1 MAAQQAPTPR
11 AHRLLALGAVGL
23 LAAAT
28 AIAFGRVFVGH
39 GATWKLL
46 AAGLASVAVAG
57 LLERRSLLLATLA
70 SAVCLLVALA
80 VLVFPQTTWVGLP
93 TSETLGAIRDALAR
107 VGQQARVQVAP
118 SEPLTPLLLAAVTA
132 VWTASFSAHALAIRA
147 GGPLLAVLPSVAL
160 VGFTDTVMQDGA
172 RPGYAVVLL
181 SAVLFVSFVD
191 GIRRIRQWG
200 PVWGSR
206 GKPLSAATGHGAR
219 RVATLAMAVA
229 VLVPGI
235 LPGFHSLAL
244 VDFSTAGGHQVHI
257 DPFVSIKAQLQRR
270 DPVELFQVTS
280 VDGNGDPRAAYWRLY
295 ALDQFDGTTWRSSDP
310 DAERGRI
317 LSTPATLATSS
328 PSSPAIDQGYRI
340 LTDFVDR
347 WLPMAYPPQTVNVP
361 FGVIRYD
368 SELTAAV
375 APDTFGEGLEYSVRS
390 LIVSPTPKELDAV
403 SMAPSVLL
411 GIGVPDRYTFV
422 PDDVPL
428 AVRQIAEA
436 WTQNA
441 STPYRQVLAIQQH
454 FVSSGDFHY
463 SLDVRP
469 RADANALVDFLTRTR
484 TGFCQQFAAAMAILV
499 RELGIPA
506 RVVVGFRP
514 GSQSGDTFTVS
525 TEDAHSWV
533 EVLFPGYGWL
543 PFEPTPGGW
552 RSPLATAGSY
562 LSPETPGACPPSE
575 PGCAA
580 GGETTAGS
588 GTTGGG
594 LTGKLQQVEFSVRN
608 DSGRGRRGGVETP
621 VPDTGYSIPY
631 RLLFLALLALVALLL
646 ITVPIVKAA
655 WRRRTVHGARDPDAL
670 VLRAYRVFDG
680 EAADLGLGRAD
691 GETLAEHRD
700 RLAAV
705 VPFSDGHLERL
716 TMAATR
722 AAYSGRPTTEAEA
735 RDALRDARTAIR
747 DIRSDA
753 GLVRRLRGV
762 YRPGL

>member
-1 MAAQQAPTPR
+1 MAAQQESTPR

-57 LLERRSLLLATLA
+57 FLERRSLLLATLA

-80 VLVFPQTTWVGLP
+80 VLVFPRTTWVGFP
-93 TSETLGAIRDALAR
+93 TSETLGAIRDALER

-172 RPGYAVVLL
+172 RPGYAVLLL
-181 SAVLFVSFVD
+181 SAVLFVCFVD
-191 GIRRIRQWG
+191 GLRRIRQWG

-219 RVATLAMAVA
+219 RVATLAVAVA

-244 VDFSTAGGHQVHI
+244 VDFSTAGGGQVHI

-270 DPVELFQVTS
+270 DPIDLFQVTS
-280 VDGNGDPRAAYWRLY
+280 VDGSGDPRAAYWRLY
-295 ALDQFDGTTWRSSDP
+295 ALDQFDGDTWRSSDP

-317 LSTPATLATSS
+317 VSTPATLATGSTS
-328 PSSPAIDQGYRI
+328 GPTIDQGYRI
-340 LTDFVDR
+340 LTDFMDR

-368 SELTAAV
+368 SDLTAAV
-375 APDTFGEGLEYSVRS
+375 APDTFGDGLEYSVRS
-390 LIVSPTPKELDAV
+390 QVVSPTPEALDAV
-403 SMAPSVLL
+403 SFSPSVLL
-411 GIGVPDRYTFV
+411 GIGVPARYTFV
-422 PDDVPL
+422 PDSVPPV
-428 AVRQIAEA
+428 VRQIAQA

-441 STPYRQVLAIQQH
+441 STPYRKVLAIQQR

-469 RADANALVDFLTRTR
+469 RADASALVDFLTRSR

-506 RVVVGFRP
+506 RVAVGFRP

-552 RSPLATAGSY
+552 RSPLATPGSY

-575 PGCAA
+575 PGCAPGA
-580 GGETTAGS
+580 ETTTGS

-594 LTGKLQQVEFSVRN
+594 LTGKLQQVEFSVR
-608 DSGRGRRGGVETP
+608 DQGGRGRRGGVETP

-631 RLLFLALLALVALLL
+631 RLLFLALLALAALLL

-655 WRRRTVHGARDPDAL
+655 WRRRTVRAARDPDAL

-691 GETLAEHRD
+691 GETLAEHHD

-705 VPFSDGHLERL
+705 VRFSDGHLDRL
-716 TMAATR
+716 TIAAIR
-722 AAYSGRPTTEAEA
+722 AAYSGRPTTEVEA

-753 GLVRRLRGV
+753 GLLRRLRGV

>member
-1 MAAQQAPTPR
+1 MAAQQEPAPR

-23 LAAAT
+23 LAGGT

-57 LLERRSLLLATLA
+57 LLERRTLFLATLA
-70 SAVCLLVALA
+70 SGLCLLVALG

-93 TSETLGAIRDALAR
+93 TSETLGAIRDALER

-118 SEPLTPLLLAAVTA
+118 SLPLAPLLLAAVTA

-147 GGPLLAVLPSVAL
+147 GSPLLAVLPSVAL

-172 RPGYAVVLL
+172 RPGYAVILL

-206 GKPLSAATGHGAR
+206 GRPLSTATGHGAR
-219 RVATLAMAVA
+219 RVATLAVAVS

-235 LPGFHSLAL
+235 LPGFRSLAL
-244 VDFSTAGGHQVHI
+244 VDFSTAGGNQVHI

-270 DPVELFQVTS
+270 DPINLFQVTS
-280 VDGNGDPRAAYWRLY
+280 VDESGNPRAAYWRLY

-310 DAERGRI
+310 EAEQGQI
-317 LSTPATLATSS
+317 LSTPAQLV
-328 PSSPAIDQGYRI
+328 PSLPSGVAIDQRYRI

-347 WLPMAYPPQTVNVP
+347 WLPMAYPPQTVSVP

-368 SELTAAV
+368 PELTAAV
-375 APDTFGEGLEYSVRS
+375 APDTFGQGLEYSVRS
-390 LIVSPTPKELDAV
+390 ELVSPTPKELDAV
-403 SMAPSVLL
+403 SVEPSSPL
-411 GIGVPDRYTFV
+411 GIGVRDRYTFV
-422 PDDVPL
+422 PDDVPP

-436 WTQNA
+436 WTENA
-441 STPYRQVLAIQQH
+441 PTPYRKVLAIQEH
-454 FVSSGDFHY
+454 FVSSAFHY

-506 RVVVGFRP
+506 RVAVGFRP

-533 EVLFPGYGWL
+533 EVLLPGYGWL

-562 LSPETPGACPPSE
+562 LSPQTPGACPPSQ

-580 GGETTAGS
+580 GGETTAGA
-588 GTTGGG
+588 GTTGQG
-594 LTGKLQQVEFSVRN
+594 LTGKLQQVEFSVR
-608 DSGRGRRGGVETP
+608 DETGPGRRGGSSGTT
-621 VPDTGYSIPY
+621 VPDTGYSVPY
-631 RLLFLALLALVALLL
+631 RLLFLALLALAVLLL
-646 ITVPIVKAA
+646 VTVPMVKAV
-655 WRRRTVHGARDPDAL
+655 WRRRMVHSARDPDAL

-680 EAADLGLGRAD
+680 EAADLGLGRAE

-700 RLAAV
+700 RLAAAV
-705 VPFSDGHLERL
+705 RFSDGHLDRL
-716 TMAATR
+716 TSAAIR
-722 AAYSGRPTTEAEA
+722 AAYSGRPTTEAQA
-735 RDALRDARTAIR
+735 REVLHDAHTAIR

-753 GLVRRLRGV
+753 GLLRRLRGI

>member
-1 MAAQQAPTPR
+1 MAAQQEPTPR
-11 AHRLLALGAVGL
+11 AHRLLALAAVGL
-23 LAAAT
+23 LAGAT

-46 AAGLASVAVAG
+46 VAGLASVAVAG

-70 SAVCLLVALA
+70 SGLSLLVALA
-80 VLVFPQTTWVGLP
+80 VLVFPQTTWAGLP
-93 TSETLGAIRDALAR
+93 TRETLGAIRDALER

-118 SEPLTPLLLAAVTA
+118 SLPLAPLLLAAVTA

-147 GGPLLAVLPSVAL
+147 GSPLLAVLPSVAL

-172 RPGYAVVLL
+172 RPGYAIILL

-206 GKPLSAATGHGAR
+206 GRPLSAATGHGAR
-219 RVATLAMAVA
+219 RVATLAVAVS

-235 LPGFHSLAL
+235 LPGFRSLAL
-244 VDFSTAGGHQVHI
+244 VDFSTAGGNQVHI

-270 DPVELFQVTS
+270 DPIDLFQVTS
-280 VDGNGDPRAAYWRLY
+280 VDASGNPRAAYWRLY

-310 DAERGRI
+310 EAQHGQI
-317 LSTPATLATSS
+317 VSTPAQLAPGL
-328 PSSPAIDQGYRI
+328 PSGLAIDQRYRI

-347 WLPMAYPPQTVNVP
+347 WLPMAYPPLTVSVP

-368 SELTAAV
+368 PELTAAV
-375 APDTFGEGLEYSVRS
+375 APDTFGEGFEYSVRS
-390 LIVSPTPKELDAV
+390 DLVSPTPQELDEV
-403 SMAPSVLL
+403 SVVPADLV

-422 PDDVPL
+422 PDDVPP
-428 AVRQIAEA
+428 AVLQIARA
-436 WTQNA
+436 WTENA
-441 STPYRQVLAIQQH
+441 PTPYRKVLAIQER
-454 FVSSGDFHY
+454 FVSSGSFRY

-506 RVVVGFRP
+506 RVAVGFRP

-533 EVLFPGYGWL
+533 EVLLPGYGWL

-552 RSPLATAGSY
+552 RSPLATVGSY
-562 LSPETPGACPPSE
+562 LSPQTPGACPSSQ

-580 GGETTAGS
+580 GGEAIAG
-588 GTTGGG
+588 GVDGGNLPG
-594 LTGKLQQVEFSVRN
+594 QLDNTLFRERGQ
-608 DSGRGRRGGVETP
+608 GRRGRGGTDGTT
-621 VPDTGYSIPY
+621 VPDPGYSIPY
-631 RLLFLALLALVALLL
+631 RLLFLALLALVGLLL
-646 ITVPIVKAA
+646 VTVPIVKGA
-655 WRRRTVHGARDPDAL
+655 WRRRMVHGARDPDAL

-691 GETLAEHRD
+691 GETLTEHRD

-705 VPFSDGHLERL
+705 VRFSDGHLDRL
-716 TMAATR
+716 TAAAIR
-722 AAYSGRPTTEAEA
+722 AAYSGRPTTEAQA
-735 RDALRDARTAIR
+735 REVLHDARTAIR

-753 GLVRRLRGV
+753 GVLRRLRGV

>member
-229 VLVPGI
+229 VLAPGI

-562 LSPETPGACPPSE
+562 LSPETPGACSPSE

-588 GTTGGG
+588 GTAGGG

-716 TMAATR
+716 TMAAIR
-722 AAYSGRPTTEAEA
+722 AAYSGRPTTEGEA

>member
-1 MAAQQAPTPR
+1 MAAQQEPTPR

-70 SAVCLLVALA
+70 SALCFLVALA

-93 TSETLGAIRDALAR
+93 TSETLGAIRDALWR

-118 SEPLTPLLLAAVTA
+118 SLPLTPLLLAAVTA

-147 GGPLLAVLPSVAL
+147 GSPLLAVLPSVAL

-172 RPGYAVVLL
+172 RPGYAVILL

-219 RVATLAMAVA
+219 RVATLAVAVS

-235 LPGFHSLAL
+235 LPGFRSLAL
-244 VDFSTAGGHQVHI
+244 VDFSTAGGRQVHI

-270 DPVELFQVTS
+270 DPVDLFQVTS
-280 VDGNGDPRAAYWRLY
+280 VDGSGDPRAAYWRLY

-310 DAERGRI
+310 EAEQGRI
-317 LSTPATLATSS
+317 LSTPATLAPSS
-328 PSSPAIDQGYRI
+328 PSSPAIDQRYRI

-368 SELTAAV
+368 PELTAAV
-375 APDTFGEGLEYSVRS
+375 APDTFGDGLEYSVRS
-390 LIVSPTPKELDAV
+390 QVVSPTPKELDAV
-403 SMAPSVLL
+403 SVEPSVLL
-411 GIGVPDRYTFV
+411 GIGVPDRYTLV
-422 PDDVPL
+422 PDDVPP
-428 AVRQIAEA
+428 AVRQIVEA
-436 WTQNA
+436 WTENA
-441 STPYRQVLAIQQH
+441 STPYRKVLAIQQH
-454 FVSSGDFHY
+454 FVSSGDFRY

-506 RVVVGFRP
+506 RVAVGFRP

-562 LSPETPGACPPSE
+562 LSPETPGACPPSQ

-594 LTGKLQQVEFSVRN
+594 LTGKLQQVEFSVR
-608 DSGRGRRGGVETP
+608 DRVGRGGRGGVETP

-631 RLLFLALLALVALLL
+631 RLLLLALLALAMLLL
-646 ITVPIVKAA
+646 ITVPMVKAA

-680 EAADLGLGRAD
+680 EAADLGLGRAE

-700 RLAAV
+700 RLASAV
-705 VPFSDGHLERL
+705 RFSDGHLDRL
-716 TMAATR
+716 TAAAIR

-735 RDALRDARTAIR
+735 REALRDARTAIR
-747 DIRSDA
+747 DIRADA
-753 GLVRRLRGV
+753 GLLRRLRGV

>member
-436 WTQNA
+436 WTENA

-716 TMAATR
+716 TMAAIR
-722 AAYSGRPTTEAEA
+722 AAYSGRPTTEGEA

>member
-1 MAAQQAPTPR
+1 MAAQQEPAPR
-11 AHRLLALGAVGL
+11 VHRLLALGAVGL

-57 LLERRSLLLATLA
+57 LFERRSLLLATLA
-70 SAVCLLVALA
+70 STVCLLVALA

-118 SEPLTPLLLAAVTA
+118 SPPLTPLLLAAVTA
-132 VWTASFSAHALAIRA
+132 VWTGSFSAHALAIRA

-181 SAVLFVSFVD
+181 SAVLFVSFLD
-191 GIRRIRQWG
+191 GIRRIHQWG

-206 GKPLSAATGHGAR
+206 GKPLSAVTGHGAR
-219 RVATLAMAVA
+219 RVATLAVAVA

-235 LPGFHSLAL
+235 LP
-244 VDFSTAGGHQVHI
+244 
-257 DPFVSIKAQLQRR
+257 
-270 DPVELFQVTS
+270 
-280 VDGNGDPRAAYWRLY
+280 
-295 ALDQFDGTTWRSSDP
+295 
-310 DAERGRI
+310 
-317 LSTPATLATSS
+317 
-328 PSSPAIDQGYRI
+328 
-340 LTDFVDR
+340 DFVDP

-361 FGVIRYD
+361 FGKIRYD
-368 SELTAAV
+368 PELTSAA
-375 APDTFGEGLEYSVRS
+375 APDPFGEGLEYSVRS
-390 LIVSPTPKELDAV
+390 LVVSPTPQELDAV
-403 SMAPSVLL
+403 SIQPSNLL
-411 GIGVPDRYTFV
+411 PIGVLDRYTHV
-422 PDDVPL
+422 PESVPP

-436 WTQNA
+436 WTENA

-454 FVSSGDFHY
+454 FVSSGDFRY
-463 SLDVRP
+463 SLDVRS
-469 RADANALVDFLTRTR
+469 RTNANALLDFLTRTS
-484 TGFCQQFAAAMAILV
+484 TGFCQQFATAMAILV

-506 RVVVGFRP
+506 RVAVGFRP
-514 GSQSGDTFTVS
+514 GSQSGDMFTVS
-525 TEDAHSWV
+525 TDEAHSWV
-533 EVLFPGYGWL
+533 EVFFPGYGWL

-562 LSPETPGACPPSE
+562 LSPETPQACPRSE
-575 PGCAA
+575 PGCATGA
-580 GGETTAGS
+580 ETTEGS
-588 GTTGGG
+588 ATGGGG
-594 LTGKLQQVEFSVRN
+594 LTDKLQQVESFLVE
-608 DSGRGRRGGVETP
+608 DGGRRRRGGVETP
-621 VPDTGYSIPY
+621 VPDTSYSIPY
-631 RLLFLALLALVALLL
+631 RLLFLVLLALAALVL
-646 ITVPIVKAA
+646 IFVPIVKAA
-655 WRRRTVHGARDPDAL
+655 WRRRTVHGARDPDTL

-700 RLAAV
+700 RLAGAV
-705 VPFSDGHLERL
+705 RFSDGHLDRL
-716 TMAATR
+716 TIAATR
-722 AAYSGRPTTEAEA
+722 AAYSGRPTTAVEA
-735 RDALRDARTAIR
+735 RDALRDARTSIR

-753 GLVRRLRGV
+753 GLLRRLRGV

>member
-1 MAAQQAPTPR
+1 MATQQEPTPR

-70 SAVCLLVALA
+70 SGLCLLVALA
-80 VLVFPQTTWVGLP
+80 VLVFAQTTWVGLP
-93 TSETLGAIRDALAR
+93 TSETLGAIRDALER

-118 SEPLTPLLLAAVTA
+118 SLPLAPLLLAAVTA

-147 GGPLLAVLPSVAL
+147 GSPLLAVLPSVAL

-172 RPGYAVVLL
+172 RPGYAIILL

-206 GKPLSAATGHGAR
+206 GRPLSTATGHGAR
-219 RVATLAMAVA
+219 RVATLAVAVS

-235 LPGFHSLAL
+235 LPGFRSLAL
-244 VDFSTAGGHQVHI
+244 VDFSTAGGNQVHI

-270 DPVELFQVTS
+270 DPINLFQVTS
-280 VDGNGDPRAAYWRLY
+280 VDASGDPRAAYWRLY

-310 DAERGRI
+310 EAEQGRI
-317 LSTPATLATSS
+317 LSTPANLA
-328 PSSPAIDQGYRI
+328 PSLPSGVGIDQRYGI

-347 WLPMAYPPQTVNVP
+347 WLPMAYPPQSVSVP

-368 SELTAAV
+368 PELTAAV
-375 APDTFGEGLEYSVRS
+375 APDTFGEGFEYSVRS
-390 LIVSPTPKELDAV
+390 DLVSPTPKELDAV
-403 SMAPSVLL
+403 SVAPSDLL

-422 PDDVPL
+422 PDDVPP

-436 WTQNA
+436 WTEDA
-441 STPYRQVLAIQQH
+441 PTPYRKVLAIQEH
-454 FVSSGDFHY
+454 FVSSGAFHY

-469 RADANALVDFLTRTR
+469 RADVNALVDFLTRTR
-484 TGFCQQFAAAMAILV
+484 TGFCQQFAAAMAILA

-506 RVVVGFRP
+506 RVAVGFRP

-552 RSPLATAGSY
+552 RSPLATVGSY
-562 LSPETPGACPPSE
+562 LSPQTPGACPPSQ
-575 PGCAA
+575 PGCAVD
-580 GGETTAGS
+580 GEA
-588 GTTGGG
+588 
-594 LTGKLQQVEFSVRN
+594 N
-608 DSGRGRRGGVETP
+608 AGGVEGGNLSRQLDNALFREQGESRRGRTGAST
-621 VPDTGYSIPY
+621 VPEIGYSIPF
-631 RLLFLALLALVALLL
+631 RFLLMVLLALAVLLL
-646 ITVPIVKAA
+646 VTVPIVKAA
-655 WRRRTVHGARDPDAL
+655 WRRRMVHGARDPDAL

-680 EAADLGLGRAD
+680 EAADLGLGRAK

-700 RLAAV
+700 RLAAAV
-705 VPFSDGHLERL
+705 RFSDGHLDRL
-716 TMAATR
+716 TAAAIR
-722 AAYSGRPTTEAEA
+722 AAYSGRPTTEAQA
-735 RDALRDARTAIR
+735 REVLHDARTAIR

-753 GLVRRLRGV
+753 GLLRRLRGV

>member
-229 VLVPGI
+229 VLAPGI

-375 APDTFGEGLEYSVRS
+375 APDTLGEGLEYSVRS

>member
-1 MAAQQAPTPR
+1 MAAQQEPAPR
-11 AHRLLALGAVGL
+11 VHRLLALGAVGL

-57 LLERRSLLLATLA
+57 LFERRSLLLATLA
-70 SAVCLLVALA
+70 STVCLLVALA

-118 SEPLTPLLLAAVTA
+118 SPPLTPLLLAAVTA
-132 VWTASFSAHALAIRA
+132 VWTGSFSAHALAIRA

-181 SAVLFVSFVD
+181 SAVLFVSFLD
-191 GIRRIRQWG
+191 GIRRIHQWG

-206 GKPLSAATGHGAR
+206 GKPLSAVTGHGAR
-219 RVATLAMAVA
+219 RVATLAVAVA

-270 DPVELFQVTS
+270 DPIDLFQVTS
-280 VDGNGDPRAAYWRLY
+280 VDEGGEPRAAYWRLY
-295 ALDQFDGTTWRSSDP
+295 ALDQFDGATWRSSDSNA
-310 DAERGRI
+310 DQGRP
-317 LSTPATLATSS
+317 LSTPATLAAGSS
-328 PSSPAIDQGYRI
+328 SSPAIDQAYRI
-340 LTDFVDR
+340 LTDFVDP

-361 FGVIRYD
+361 FGTIRYD
-368 SELTAAV
+368 PELTSAA
-375 APDTFGEGLEYSVRS
+375 APDPFGEGLEYSVRS
-390 LIVSPTPKELDAV
+390 LVVSPTPQELDAV
-403 SMAPSVLL
+403 SIQPSNLL
-411 GIGVPDRYTFV
+411 PIGVLDRYTHV
-422 PDDVPL
+422 PESVPP

-436 WTQNA
+436 WTENA

-454 FVSSGDFHY
+454 FVSSGDFRY
-463 SLDVRP
+463 SLDVRS
-469 RADANALVDFLTRTR
+469 RTNANALLDFLTRTR
-484 TGFCQQFAAAMAILV
+484 TGFCQQFATAMAILV

-506 RVVVGFRP
+506 RVAVGFRP
-514 GSQSGDTFTVS
+514 GSQSGDVFTVS
-525 TEDAHSWV
+525 TDEAHSWV
-533 EVLFPGYGWL
+533 EVFFPGYGWL

-562 LSPETPGACPPSE
+562 LSPETPQACPRSE
-575 PGCAA
+575 PGCATGA
-580 GGETTAGS
+580 ETTEGS
-588 GTTGGG
+588 ATGGGG
-594 LTGKLQQVEFSVRN
+594 LTDKLQQVESFLVE
-608 DSGRGRRGGVETP
+608 DGGRRRRGGVETP
-621 VPDTGYSIPY
+621 VPDTSYSIPY
-631 RLLFLALLALVALLL
+631 RLLFLVLLALAALVL
-646 ITVPIVKAA
+646 IFVPIVKAA
-655 WRRRTVHGARDPDAL
+655 WRRRTVHGARDPDTL

-700 RLAAV
+700 RLAGAV
-705 VPFSDGHLERL
+705 RLSDGHLDRL
-716 TMAATR
+716 TIAATR
-722 AAYSGRPTTEAEA
+722 AAYSGRPTTEVEA
-735 RDALRDARTAIR
+735 RDALRDARTSIR

-753 GLVRRLRGV
+753 GLLRRLRGV

>member
-229 VLVPGI
+229 VLAPGI

-716 TMAATR
+716 TMAAIR
-722 AAYSGRPTTEAEA
+722 AAYSGRPTTEGEA